1 MKKSI
6 VLLFLCATISCG
18 EKQNKVVVEPAQNLE
33 IDVKAEL
40 AKIEQVR
47 KSFEQTVKEKRY
59 GDLGKFTTDDM
70 ISIGPGSEDWIA
82 YRKLRE
88 EHGNKFRYDSIKMNP
103 KETVI
108 LSDTMA
114 YDFGVSSVYYTDE
127 NGIVHEMEDTF
138 LVIMKKNKDGEWK
151 LFRELA
157 SSLVIE

>member
-18 EKQNKVVVEPAQNLE
+18 EKQNKVVVEPAQTLE

-70 ISIGPGSEDWIA
+70 ISIGPVMPGKIE
-82 YRKLRE
+82 L
-88 EHGNKFRYDSIKMNP
+88 
-103 KETVI
+103 
-108 LSDTMA
+108 
-114 YDFGVSSVYYTDE
+114 VSL
-127 NGIVHEMEDTF
+127 N
-138 LVIMKKNKDGEWK
+138 
-151 LFRELA
+151 
-157 SSLVIE
+157 